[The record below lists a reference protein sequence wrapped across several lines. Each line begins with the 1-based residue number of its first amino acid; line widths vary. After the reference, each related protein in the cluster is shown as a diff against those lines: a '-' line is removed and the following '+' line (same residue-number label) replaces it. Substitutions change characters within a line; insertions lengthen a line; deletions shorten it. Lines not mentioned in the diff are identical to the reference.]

1 MDILNTLNKVKM
13 KRYFGLLI
21 MALILVSCGENKN
34 EKQEV
39 ELSPIIKK
47 AIGDVDSPFY
57 GNFSQFPNEKR
68 ILPIGVFDSGT
79 GGLTVLEVLLK
90 ADMVNNISGEL
101 GPDGIPDFSGEHFTY
116 LADRANMPYGNYAA
130 ENKQDFF
137 KELVVK
143 DALFLLGD
151 KYYENPMDKKPLGSK
166 AQSKILVIA
175 CNTATAWG
183 LEDVGTLL
191 NESKTGVKVIGV
203 INAGVN
209 ALLDKIAKTNSVEK
223 EDSLAVGV
231 LATVGTISSGAYERT
246 IMQESKAKGHK
257 EFIKVVNIPCVGF
270 AEAVDREKDF
280 VNVELTSPRESYR
293 GPVLGQNEGDIKMSL
308 LPAYSFEYNDGAI
321 LREKDASGNY
331 KAFQLNSAQN
341 YARLHLVNLV
351 EKHRQSGAKVPLKY
365 VILGCT
371 HYPFMIE
378 TLQQTIEQ
386 LRHYKNSNGE
396 YVYAGLIA
404 KDFEFIDPAVYT
416 ALECYQTLR
425 QDNQLA
431 LNPGKGKLDAYISVP
446 VYGLAPDCIDDDGNL
461 TYNFKYGREYGTDE
475 ITTVFVPFSR
485 RYLDEATLGRIESML
500 PKSYEKIK
508 QILE

>member
-1 MDILNTLNKVKM
+1 MKKQILLFVA
-13 KRYFGLLI
+13 
-21 MALILVSCGENKN
+21 ALFLVSCGSNKQ
-34 EKQEV
+34 ESKEV

-47 AIGDVDSPFY
+47 ALSDADSPYY
-57 GNFSQFPNEKR
+57 GNFAQFPQEKR
-68 ILPIGVFDSGT
+68 TLPIGVFDSGT
-79 GGLTVLEVLLK
+79 GGLTVLEVMLRS
-90 ADMVNNISGEL
+90 DMVDNISGSI

-151 KYYENPMDKKPLGSK
+151 KYYMNPMDKKPLGEKS
-166 AQSKILVIA
+166 ACKILVIA

-191 NESKTGVKVIGV
+191 EESKTGVKVIGV
-203 INAGVN
+203 INAGVS
-209 ALLDKIAKTNSVEK
+209 ALLDKIAKTNSVDK

-231 LATVGTISSGAYERT
+231 LATVGTIASGAYERT
-246 IMQESKAKGHK
+246 IMQDSKAKGHK
-257 EFIKVVNIPCVGF
+257 EYIKVVNNPCAGF

-280 VNVELTSPRESYR
+280 VNVELTAPRESYR
-293 GPVLGQNEGDIKMSL
+293 GPVMGNEDGNIKPSL
-308 LPAYSFEYNDGAI
+308 LSAYNFDYSNGAV
-321 LREKDASGNY
+321 LREKDANGNY
-331 KAFQLNSAQN
+331 VAFQLNSAAN

-351 EKHRQSGAKVPLKY
+351 EKHRQSGAQVPLKY

-371 HYPFMIE
+371 HYPFLIE
-378 TLQQTIEQ
+378 TLEKTIDE

-404 KDFEFIDPAVYT
+404 KDLEFIDPAVYT

-425 QDNQLA
+425 ADNQLA

-461 TYNFKYGREYGTDE
+461 TYDFKYGREYGTDD

-485 RYLDEATLGRIESML
+485 RYLDNATLERIEGML

-508 QILE
+508 QIIE